1 MERLVNLYKALG
13 DANRLNILQ
22 MLSGQEMSV
31 CEIMHGLSLS
41 QPAVSHHLKI
51 LRQADLVKNTKHGK
65 LVLYTLNTCGLKQ
78 IHPLVDSHLG
88 ELLRFAAA
96 DAKPSALRENPN
108 YCELMGLKKSIC
120 EKDE

>member
-13 DANRLNILQ
+13 DTNRLNILQ
-22 MLSGQEMSV
+22 MLSGQELSV
-31 CEIMHGLSLS
+31 CEIMQGLNLS

-51 LRQADLVKNTKHGK
+51 LRQADLVESVKHGK

-78 IHPLVDSHLG
+78 IYPLVDSHLEG
-88 ELLRFAAA
+88 LLRFATS
-96 DAKPSALRENPN
+96 DPKPSALRETPN